1 MRYMIRIHFPTSN
14 NVAEYVALVNGLHIA
29 TELVI
34 RRLDVRGDS
43 RLVVDQV
50 MKESSCHDPRMV
62 AYYRAVRLLEDKFD
76 GLELNHVAMQFNKAV
91 DELMRLASGRES
103 VPFGVFSSHL
113 HKPSITCQA
122 LA

>member
-1 MRYMIRIHFPTSN
+1 
-14 NVAEYVALVNGLHIA
+14 
-29 TELVI
+29 
-34 RRLDVRGDS
+34 
-43 RLVVDQV
+43 
-50 MKESSCHDPRMV
+50 MV